1 MLADRRRKKDVTA
14 IALRERDGVD
24 AAVQD
29 ARERIKTMRELNARL
44 AEFIRQNCDFSDLF

>member
-1 MLADRRRKKDVTA
+1 
-14 IALRERDGVD
+14 LRERDGVD